1 MENRTHIN
9 KMKSNRASG
18 IELLRILA
26 LGGGDFYTLFTGVA
40 PSNYGN

>member
-26 LGGGDFYTLFTGVA
+26 LGDFYTLFTGVV
-40 PSNYGN
+40 PLKLWN